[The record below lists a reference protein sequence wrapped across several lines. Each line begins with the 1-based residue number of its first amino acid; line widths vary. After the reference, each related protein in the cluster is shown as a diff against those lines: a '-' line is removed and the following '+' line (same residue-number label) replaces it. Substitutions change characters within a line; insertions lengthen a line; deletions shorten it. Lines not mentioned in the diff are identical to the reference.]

1 MSTATTTR
9 GLPPVATAGPP
20 IGPIGLMHQ
29 MWAMRETTDAQ
40 FFKETTEDVVVAD
53 ELGFDSVWIA
63 EHHYVRKGV
72 FYPRLPQPELLLAS
86 LIPLTQ
92 QIKLATGIK
101 LLVLDGPEQTA
112 EKFKTLAVLSGG
124 RTLFGLGQG
133 SPDELGVLTMT
144 VDEKRALFRSRLESL
159 VGCLDQAADAE
170 LALTP
175 RWDGETRSSLYAAV
189 RDDESVEQAAR
200 LGVNFIVGEAELG
213 ASQAKYVRRYREAG
227 GLGEARGARLVCVGE
242 THEEAV
248 AAASEAAGVL
258 NTAFAGGRYAA
269 EQVEAGLLSS
279 AVATSDDEVFGRL
292 EYAVG
297 TPDEVAVKLL
307 EYIDTTGVNAL
318 NIMVHSPG
326 MKQEAAQRSM
336 RLFMSDVAPALS
348 PALAA
353 KSPQL
358 VR

>member
-1 MSTATTTR
+1 MSAVTQTR
-9 GLPPVATAGPP
+9 PPAVSPY
-20 IGPIGLMHQ
+20 GPIGLMHQ
-29 MWAMRETTDAQ
+29 MWAMRDTTDVQ

-72 FYPRLPQPELLLAS
+72 FYSRLPQCELLLAS
-86 LIPLTQ
+86 LIPQTQ
-92 QIKLATGIK
+92 QIRLATGIK
-101 LLVLDGPEQTA
+101 LLVLDGAEQTA

-144 VDEKRALFRSRLESL
+144 TDEKRSLFRARLEQL
-159 VGCLDQAADAE
+159 VGFLDQGPDAALE
-170 LALTP
+170 LTP
-175 RWDGETRSSLYAAV
+175 SWSGDTRRALYAAV

-200 LGVNFIVGEAELG
+200 LGVNLIIGEAELG
-213 ASQAKYVRRYREAG
+213 VSQAKYVKRYRDAG
-227 GLGEARGARLVCVGE
+227 GVGEARGARLVCVGE
-242 THEEAV
+242 TRAEAV
-248 AAASEAAGVL
+248 KAAREAAAIL
-258 NTAFAGGRYAA
+258 NDAFSRGRYVA
-269 EQVEAGLLSS
+269 EQVEAGLLSE
-279 AVATSDDEVFGRL
+279 AAATSDDEVFGRL

-297 TPDEVAVKLL
+297 TPDEVAEKLL
-307 EYIDTTGVNAL
+307 GYIATTGVNAL

-353 KSPQL
+353 QSPQL

>member
-1 MSTATTTR
+1 MSAVTEAR
-9 GLPPVATAGPP
+9 PHQVSPY
-20 IGPIGLMHQ
+20 GPIGLMHQ
-29 MWAMRETTDAQ
+29 MWAMRATTDAQ
-40 FFKETTEDVVVAD
+40 FFKETTEDVMVAD

-63 EHHYVRKGV
+63 EHHYVRGGA
-72 FYPRLPQPELLLAS
+72 FYSRLPQPELLLAS

-112 EKFKTLAVLSGG
+112 EKFKTLSVLSGG

-144 VDEKRALFRSRLESL
+144 TDEKRSLFRSRLASL
-159 VGCLDQAADAE
+159 VGCLEQGDDSE

-175 RWDGETRSSLYAAV
+175 FWEGETKRSLYAAV

-200 LGVNFIVGEAELG
+200 LGVNLIVGEAELG
-213 ASQAKYVRRYREAG
+213 ISQAKYVKRYRDAG
-227 GLGEARGARLVCVGE
+227 GVGEARGARLVCVGE
-242 THEEAV
+242 THDEAV
-248 AAASEAAGVL
+248 MAAREAAGIL
-258 NTAFAGGRYAA
+258 NDAFSKGRYAA
-269 EQVEAGLLSS
+269 EQVAAGVLSGEA
-279 AVATSDDEVFGRL
+279 AASDDEVFGRL

-297 TPDEVAVKLL
+297 TPDEVAEKLL
-307 EYIDTTGVNAL
+307 GYIATTGVDAL

-326 MKQEAAQRSM
+326 MNQDAAQRSM

-353 KSPQL
+353 QSPQL

>member
-1 MSTATTTR
+1 MSAVTQARPHATS
-9 GLPPVATAGPP
+9 PH
-20 IGPIGLMHQ
+20 GPIGLMHQ
-29 MWAMRETTDAQ
+29 MWAMRDTTDMQ
-40 FFKETTEDVVVAD
+40 FFKETIEDVVVAD

-72 FYPRLPQPELLLAS
+72 FYSRLPQPELLLAA
-86 LIPLTQ
+86 LIPHTR

-101 LLVLDGPEQTA
+101 LLVLDSPAQTA
-112 EKFKTLAVLSGG
+112 EKFKTLSVLSGG
-124 RTLFGLGQG
+124 RIWFGLGQG

-144 VDEKRALFRSRLESL
+144 VDEKRSLFRSRIETV
-159 VGCLDQAADAE
+159 VGCLDQAPDVD

-175 RWDGETRSSLYAAV
+175 FWEGETKRSLYAAV
-189 RDDESVEQAAR
+189 RDEESVEQAAR
-200 LGVNFIVGEAELG
+200 LGVNLIVGEAELG
-213 ASQAKYVRRYREAG
+213 VRQANYVRRYREAG
-227 GLGEARGARLVCVGE
+227 GVGEARGARLVCVGE
-242 THEEAV
+242 SRSEAV
-248 AAASEAAGVL
+248 AAAREAATRL
-258 NTAFAGGRYAA
+258 NDAFSRGKYVA
-269 EQVEAGLLSS
+269 EQVELGLLSDS
-279 AVATSDDEVFGRL
+279 AAANEDEVFRRL

-297 TPDEVAVKLL
+297 TPDEVAESLL
-307 EYIDTTGVNAL
+307 GYIETTGVNAL

-353 KSPQL
+353 QSPQL